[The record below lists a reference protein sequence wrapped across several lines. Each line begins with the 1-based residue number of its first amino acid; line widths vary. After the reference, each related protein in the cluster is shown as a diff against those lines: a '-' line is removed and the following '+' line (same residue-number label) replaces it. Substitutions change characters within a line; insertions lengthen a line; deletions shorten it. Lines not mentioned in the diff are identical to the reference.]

1 MGPACFTQD
10 TKARSEGNEMNLTPA
25 QKNQLHKLCA
35 AYTKACN
42 TGTGRQALA
51 AEKRMNAY
59 LDGLLSS

>member
-1 MGPACFTQD
+1 
-10 TKARSEGNEMNLTPA
+10 MNLTPA

-42 TGTGRQALA
+42 TGTGHQALA